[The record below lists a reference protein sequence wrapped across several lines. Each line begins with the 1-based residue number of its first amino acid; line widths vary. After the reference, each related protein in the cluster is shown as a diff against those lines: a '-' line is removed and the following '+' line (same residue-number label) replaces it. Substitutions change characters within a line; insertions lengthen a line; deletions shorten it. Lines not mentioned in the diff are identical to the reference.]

1 MFCINFLLYDVQA
14 CNECAKGSKHAIL
27 SPHPA
32 TIAQRVGKSLLQ
44 QGEMQPS
51 IKGQPENHPP

>member
-1 MFCINFLLYDVQA
+1 MFCINFLLYDVQT

-32 TIAQRVGKSLLQ
+32 TIAQRGGKSLLQ
-44 QGEMQPS
+44 QEEMQPS
-51 IKGQPENHPP
+51 IKG